1 MDVKTYRRPNG
12 ISVNT
17 IAVPNLPAPS
27 LDADQLAR
35 LSRELQ
41 SLTAAQLYWIAAW
54 SAAQAEQVQ
63 RGGATPAP
71 AGQPAGRLTIVYGSQ
86 TGNAKRIAEQLASRG
101 EAAGLPLRLLRAD
114 AYPQRELAQERQ
126 LLLVISTQGDGEP
139 PDDARGLFEFISGKR
154 APKLPALRFAVLGLG
169 DSSYPQFCT
178 IGRQLDARLAE
189 LGATRFSAF
198 GEADVE
204 VEAVAA
210 PWTAQALEQVRELL
224 KPAGAPARVTA
235 LHAVPN
241 RSVHSR
247 ERPFAAT
254 VLANQRIV
262 ARDSTRDVRHV
273 ELSLEG
279 SGLHYQPGDALGVW
293 PRNPP
298 ALVAQWLQV
307 LRLDGEAEVD
317 HQGRSLPLRQ
327 WLERE
332 REITRL
338 HRGFISALATAG
350 GHDDLAA
357 LLQPEQSTQLVEVL
371 AAEQPIDLLRRYPAA
386 WQPEAL
392 LAALRPLAP
401 RLYSIAS
408 SAKAVGEE
416 AHLTV
421 AVVDYQAHGSA
432 HWGAASSL
440 IAATG
445 EDGTLPVFVEP
456 NERFRLPADGSR
468 DIIMIG
474 PGTGVAPFRAFVQ
487 ERRES
492 GARGRNWLFF
502 GNRHFASDFLYQLEW
517 QQALKDGALH
527 RLDLAF
533 SRDAFSESPHKDMR
547 RVARG
552 SHKTYVQDRLRERGA
567 ELHAWLKNGAH
578 LYVCGDAK
586 HMAHDVHAAL
596 VDVIATHG
604 KQSSDEANAWLG
616 ELMQQGR
623 YARDVY

>member
-1 MDVKTYRRPNG
+1 M
-12 ISVNT
+12 NT
-17 IAVPNLPAPS
+17 VAVPNLPAPD

-35 LSRELQ
+35 LTRELQ

-63 RGGATPAP
+63 RGGGATPVP

-86 TGNAKRIAEQLASRG
+86 TGNAKRIAGELASRS
-101 EAAGLPLRLLRAD
+101 EAAGLPVRLLRAD
-114 AYPQRELAQERQ
+114 AYPQRELAQERH

-204 VEAVAA
+204 IEAVAA
-210 PWTAQALEQVRELL
+210 PWTAQVLEQARELL
-224 KPAGAPARVTA
+224 KPAGVPARVTA

-241 RSVHSR
+241 RSAYSR
-247 ERPFAAT
+247 DQPFAAT

-262 ARDSTRDVRHV
+262 ARDSARDVRHV

-298 ALVAQWLQV
+298 ALVQQWLEALQ
-307 LRLDGEAEVD
+307 LDGAQPVT
-317 HQGRSLPLRQ
+317 HQQRTLPLRQ

-338 HRGFISALATAG
+338 HRGFIAALAAAG

-357 LLQPEQSTQLVEVL
+357 LLQPDQSTRLAAVL
-371 AAEQPIDLLRRYPAA
+371 ADDQPIDLLRRYPAA

-408 SAKAVGEE
+408 SAKAVGKEV
-416 AHLTV
+416 HLTV
-421 AVVDYQAHGSA
+421 AVVDYEAHGSA

-440 IAATG
+440 LAATG
-445 EDGTLPVFVEP
+445 EDGTLPVFIEP
-456 NERFRLPADGSR
+456 NERFRLPADSSR

-492 GARGRNWLFF
+492 GASGRNWLFF

-517 QQALKDGALH
+517 QQALQDGSLH

-533 SRDAFSESPHKDMR
+533 SRDAE
-547 RVARG
+547 
-552 SHKTYVQDRLRERGA
+552 HKTYVQDRLREHGA
-567 ELHAWLKNGAH
+567 ELHAWLENGAH

-586 HMAHDVHAAL
+586 HMARDVHAAL
-596 VDVIATHG
+596 VEVIVAHG
-604 KQSSDEANAWLG
+604 NQSLDEANAWLG
-616 ELMQQGR
+616 ELLQQGR